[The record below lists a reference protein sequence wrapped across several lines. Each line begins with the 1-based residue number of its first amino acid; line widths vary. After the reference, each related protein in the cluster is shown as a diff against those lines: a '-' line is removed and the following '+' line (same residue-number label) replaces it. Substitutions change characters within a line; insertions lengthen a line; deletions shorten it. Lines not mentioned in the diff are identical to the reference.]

1 LIIGRADA
9 ARTVCGTNVGPG
21 IRKFWGRY
29 TGDFSSAACST
40 HDASVK
46 LAPSILNA
54 DFAQLGKAVQA
65 LEGAGADWVHVDV
78 MDGHFVPNLTF
89 GPKMVADLHR
99 ATRLP
104 LDVHLMI
111 ERPDD
116 WVDRYIDA
124 GAAYVVVHV
133 EAAKDVRG
141 TLARIR
147 KRGAKAGLTLNPET
161 GVDAVLPYLGELDLL
176 LVMSVRPGFGGQK
189 LIESAL
195 DKLRVAR
202 TAIDAQ
208 RLPVELEV
216 DGGVKLDNAKRV
228 VDAGATVVVAGS
240 AIFEAPEGVAA
251 AVAKFREVLGVSG
264 SRRR

>member
-1 LIIGRADA
+1 
-9 ARTVCGTNVGPG
+9 
-21 IRKFWGRY
+21 
-29 TGDFSSAACST
+29 
-40 HDASVK
+40 VK

-54 DFAQLGKAVQA
+54 DFAHLGDAVQA
-65 LEGAGADWVHVDV
+65 VERAGADWVHVDV

-111 ERPDD
+111 ERPDE
-116 WVDRYIDA
+116 WVDRYVDA

-133 EAAKDVRG
+133 EAASDVRG

-147 KRGAKAGLTLNPET
+147 ARGARAGLTLNPET
-161 GVDAVLPYLGELDLL
+161 PVERVLPYLGELDLL

-189 LIESAL
+189 FIEGALEKLRAVRRAL
-195 DKLRVAR
+195 DERG
-202 TAIDAQ
+202 
-208 RLPVELEV
+208 LPAELEV
-216 DGGVKLDNAKRV
+216 DGGVKLDNARRV
-228 VDAGATVVVAGS
+228 VEAGASVVVAGS

-251 AVAKFREVLGVSG
+251 SVAKFREILA
-264 SRRR
+264 R